1 MKKITFDEM
10 WKKLE
15 KYLTVDKALEQGFSN
30 GKYTAVLAKYAK
42 QVVGIDIDENFLK
55 MAEENL
61 KDYNNIEL
69 LLMDSKKMTFPDK
82 SFDVILN
89 TSFHE
94 FDLSQGT
101 FSMNLDLKREI
112 LEEMTRVSDTI
123 VFVEPTEDA
132 VTNELF
138 KVFDPSEQHGIRISK
153 SNELIK
159 KVLEEKGYKL
169 VETGLT
175 FNDDGFDSREELEE
189 AMLDWWADIKIPAN
203 DEEKKE
209 MISQIDKILEE
220 AGMLQDLHVIED
232 VRYTIF
238 QRSN

>member
-55 MAEENL
+55 IAEENL

-94 FDLSQGT
+94 FDLSHGT
-101 FSMNLDLKREI
+101 FSMNLDLK
-112 LEEMTRVSDTI
+112 
-123 VFVEPTEDA
+123 
-132 VTNELF
+132 
-138 KVFDPSEQHGIRISK
+138 K
-153 SNELIK
+153 
-159 KVLEEKGYKL
+159 KGYKL